1 MEAAV
6 ITSYP
11 KSSGLSNPRDSDN
24 DGVIDAISRIHV
36 FVTDTHAV
44 SMGREGMSIQLV
56 ESDYNLLESYVRGD
70 VITFDAT
77 LGFYNGTAQ
86 VGVEN
91 VILVGNVNDDLTQ
104 YASLLEPW
112 EVPMSE
118 LNTNIPLSILPTR
131 LPFLCPEF
139 GFPIHYLDWGDTAS
153 SVALAYMR
161 DMGYHNITSSELYTD
176 ILKPLTGGATS
187 VEV

>member
-1 MEAAV
+1 MRGETQTYTAV

-56 ESDYNLLESYVRGD
+56 ESDYTLLDSYVRGD
-70 VITFDAT
+70 IITFDAT

-86 VGVEN
+86 VAVDN
-91 VILVGNVNDDLTQ
+91 VTLVGNVNADFTQ

-112 EVPMSE
+112 EVPMSD
-118 LNTNIPLSILPTR
+118 LNVFTGT
-131 LPFLCPEF
+131 
-139 GFPIHYLDWGDTAS
+139 
-153 SVALAYMR
+153 
-161 DMGYHNITSSELYTD
+161 ELYMNIEG
-176 ILKPLTGGATS
+176 ILKIQWRLC
-187 VEV
+187 

>member
-1 MEAAV
+1 MASKSSLRGETQTYTAV

-36 FVTDTHAV
+36 FVTNAHAV

-56 ESDYNLLESYVRGD
+56 ESDYTLLDSYVRGD
-70 VITFDAT
+70 IITFDAT

-86 VGVEN
+86 VAVDN
-91 VILVGNVNDDLTQ
+91 VTLVGNVNADFTQ

-112 EVPMSE
+112 EVPM
-118 LNTNIPLSILPTR
+118 TISIILQ
-131 LPFLCPEF
+131 
-139 GFPIHYLDWGDTAS
+139 
-153 SVALAYMR
+153 VQ
-161 DMGYHNITSSELYTD
+161 NYT
-176 ILKPLTGGATS
+176 
-187 VEV
+187 